1 MFFFSITKRKITD
14 DLQCV
19 GAKEIKVDSLIF
31 SIVTDSFLSKLISTE
46 DGFSIIESPLISY
59 PHSDQIIFSEITFRN
74 SKKCFEIFRS
84 TISGRP
90 IYYYLNP
97 QGEFFCSTHIS
108 MLRRAGV
115 RIEENT
121 KLLPEFFV
129 YRYVIPPQ
137 TLYKNIRQ
145 VPAGS
150 RLRVGLVGE
159 NCNICQ
165 CNGFQPP
172 VSDDSKVLGTI
183 ETISTRT
190 LELLTDSCYPL
201 KPLNDEIAVLLSGG
215 LDSSVLLKTCQNLY
229 DIETTYSTGFPF
241 EKPNNNLEKEYALS
255 AAQAFGVRHSYYES
269 SVENYLLGILQAI
282 SAAEEPLHHQSSAML
297 YLLFRN
303 HLPKEKTIVIC
314 GMGADGIFGSSLHNR
329 LFRMR
334 NVRGVKLLSRHPIIN
349 ILKTL
354 SRITGRGKSL
364 IGTLYRNPDSQAPLA
379 DVDHVLWLLG
389 KYGDDE
395 WVRSYFGVSSKDII
409 LNRYNVIRS
418 FQGRLLFDMI
428 SILSFLGG
436 TSVTQA
442 IWAKLG
448 EANGKIIFYPF
459 TDCDLIKH
467 AFSVPWDLKLLE
479 PKNILRE
486 VARQLSVPE
495 YIISRAKKG
504 FGIVDERWGEKDS
517 VYEPLVPLA
526 AKVLEEKQIRSM
538 QSIQPQKAMTFWNIL
553 NYSIWKRLCI
563 DDEPLKVLEEELF
576 EAISKTGNRKK

>member
-159 NCNICQ
+159 NCNIRQ

-215 LDSSVLLKTCQNLY
+215 LDSSVLLEICRNLFDIKTT
-229 DIETTYSTGFPF
+229 DSTGYPF
-241 EKPNNNLEKEYALS
+241 ENPEDNIEKEYAFS
-255 AAQAFGVRHSYYES
+255 AAQAFGMRHEYYES
-269 SVENYLLGILQAI
+269 SIKDYLFGVLQAI
-282 SAAEEPLHHQSSAML
+282 SVAEEPLHHLQSVMF

-303 HLPKEKTIVIC
+303 HLPNEKTIVMC
-314 GMGADGIFGSSLHNR
+314 GLGADGIFGSNLHNS
-329 LFRMR
+329 LFRRR
-334 NVRGVKLLSRHPIIN
+334 NVRGVKLFSRYPLIN
-349 ILKTL
+349 LVKIL
-354 SRITGRGKSL
+354 SRITGRGKGL
-364 IGTLYRNPDSQAPLA
+364 VGRLYNHPASCASLA
-379 DVDHVLWLLG
+379 DVDHVLWSFG
-389 KYGDDE
+389 RYGDDE
-395 WVRSYFGVSSKDII
+395 WVRSYFGVSGKDIVF
-409 LNRYNVIRS
+409 NRYNVIRS
-418 FQGRLLFDMI
+418 FQDRSVFDI
-428 SILSFLGG
+428 LSILSFLGSA
-436 TSVTQA
+436 SVTQA

-448 EANGKIIFYPF
+448 EANRKIVFYPF
-459 TDCDLIKH
+459 TDLDLMKH
-467 AFSVPWDLKLLE
+467 TFLIPWDMKLLE
-479 PKNILRE
+479 KKNILRE
-486 VARQLSVPE
+486 VGRRLSIPE
-495 YIISRAKKG
+495 YIISRSKRG
-504 FGIVDERWGEKDS
+504 FGIVEERWGERES
-517 VYEPLVPLA
+517 VFEPLVPLA
-526 AKVLEEKQIRSM
+526 AKVFDEKQIRLM

-563 DDEPLKVLEEELF
+563 DEEPLKVLEEELF